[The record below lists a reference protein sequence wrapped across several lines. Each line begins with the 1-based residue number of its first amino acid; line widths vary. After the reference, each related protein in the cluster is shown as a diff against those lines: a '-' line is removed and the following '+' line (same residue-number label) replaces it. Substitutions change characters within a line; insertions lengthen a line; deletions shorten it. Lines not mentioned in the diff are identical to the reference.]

1 MRRKDHPFSGRR
13 YLVDIN
19 PLSKII
25 HDLEHEKKSCNIH
38 KVIKPHVKMLD
49 NQSQVNKFLL
59 LNDDYNLCKCCMP
72 EKYKTYNK

>member
-1 MRRKDHPFSGRR
+1 MRRKDQPFDGRR

-38 KVIKPHVKMLD
+38 KIIKPHVKMLD
-49 NQSQVNKFLL
+49 NKSQVNKFLL

-72 EKYKTYNK
+72 EDYQTYNK